1 MHCPEASS
9 GVQKIVRTTEQ
20 ADVPRFGAA
29 EPREG
34 FYMVH
39 LEKRPSRAAPAIG
52 GNEGALTAIPNV
64 SFSPHPH

>member
-1 MHCPEASS
+1 
-9 GVQKIVRTTEQ
+9 
-20 ADVPRFGAA
+20 
-29 EPREG
+29 
-34 FYMVH
+34 MVH